1 MRIEIVFLG
10 LCVSLTAHAQ
20 SVLYAEKFAGA
31 DAGEKI
37 SRCIAALPSTGG
49 ICDARNFSGEQRASA
64 GFTVGG
70 TGKPV
75 ELMLGSITLNV
86 SQGVHVQAKS
96 SIVGMPSSSGIGSDQ
111 GATVIKAADNSGLRA
126 VVQIEGALA
135 VLQDLTIDGNKKAG
149 HGSGETLRVERAN
162 RVQLFR
168 VTVQNSPGDG
178 IAIVSAGKQE
188 SCCAKLE
195 NVMAIANARAGLHII
210 NSNDVFIVLSEFEN
224 NGGNGI
230 EVESSSAMR
239 LEQSDIGGNQAH
251 GVNIHG
257 SAAQPASNLIITG
270 NQFGNN
276 YQTDINI
283 SGSNGRYSSIG
294 NTISSNQFL
303 GGAYRASGKY
313 DAVQIVDSAYNVI
326 ASNSFFAN
334 HANSYRFC
342 VNISGGLKKPDQ
354 VINNFCQAAEA
365 GGSGAFIGTSTTV
378 FSGNQGETR
387 TQASH

>member
-1 MRIEIVFLG
+1 MMRIEIVFLG
-10 LCVSLTAHAQ
+10 LCFSLAAHAQ
-20 SVLYAEKFAGA
+20 SVLYAEKFKGA

-49 ICDARNFSGEQRASA
+49 ICDARNFSGEQRSSA

-70 TGKPV
+70 PGKPV
-75 ELMLGSITLNV
+75 ELMLGAITLNV
-86 SQGVHVQAKS
+86 AQGVHVQAKS

-126 VVQIEGALA
+126 VLQIEGALA

-149 HGSGETLRVERAN
+149 HGSGEALRVERAN

-168 VTVQNSPGDG
+168 VTAQNSPGDG
-178 IAIVSAGKQE
+178 IAIVSAEKQE

-257 SAAQPASNLIITG
+257 STAQPASNLMITG

-283 SGSNGRYSSIG
+283 SGSNGRY
-294 NTISSNQFL
+294 
-303 GGAYRASGKY
+303 
-313 DAVQIVDSAYNVI
+313 
-326 ASNSFFAN
+326 
-334 HANSYRFC
+334 
-342 VNISGGLKKPDQ
+342 
-354 VINNFCQAAEA
+354 
-365 GGSGAFIGTSTTV
+365 
-378 FSGNQGETR
+378 
-387 TQASH
+387 